1 MKRKLLV
8 GFVVFLLFCL
18 VFIIF
23 VVNDFFLLSL
33 PTKVTSDNILKI
45 TPGMTLEQVY
55 NILGR
60 PLKVNVLNG
69 IHNISCANPHPTL
82 NENISN
88 KTDIRILVNDFIS
101 KQKNCCEG
109 RKRDIEQLDDITLVY
124 TKEGFLSSYPMLWVH
139 LDRSFKVYG
148 IYAKEYEAGLLG
160 DDPSIYSFYWAM
172 DSTCTKYNYTKTDKW
187 INKEKFYRC
196 FK

>member
-1 MKRKLLV
+1 MKRKWL
-8 GFVVFLLFCL
+8 VVFVIFCL

-23 VVNDFFLLSL
+23 GVNDFFLLSL

-60 PLKVNVLNG
+60 PLKVHALHG
-69 IHNISCANPHPTL
+69 IHNIGCANPHPTL
-82 NENISN
+82 KENISN
-88 KTDIRILVNDFIS
+88 KTDIRILVNDFLS
-101 KQKNCCEG
+101 KQKYCCEG
-109 RKRDIEQLDDITLVY
+109 NKRDIEQLDDVTLIY
-124 TKEGFLSSYPMLWVH
+124 TKEGLLSSYPMLWVH
-139 LDRSFKVYG
+139 LDRSFKVNG

-160 DDPSIYSFYWAM
+160 DDPSIYSFYWAT
-172 DSTCTKYNYTKTDKW
+172 DSICTKYNYTKTDKW
-187 INKEKFYRC
+187 INKEKFYSC